1 MSVFMVTQ
9 FLAGRAKETQS
20 KKKGETEAHDAM
32 RAESQP
38 SDTHRHLM
46 IKEHIWAKKMAA
58 RHPCACEGARKRP
71 PPL

>member
-32 RAESQP
+32 RAES
-38 SDTHRHLM
+38 
-46 IKEHIWAKKMAA
+46 
-58 RHPCACEGARKRP
+58 
-71 PPL
+71 